1 MNKMKAWFLGGAVLT
16 SAAIAVPML
25 LHADGDGQGRF
36 GRRPGAHQ
44 MFGGGAPIISI
55 ALKHQS
61 ELKLTADQVANLE
74 KARTHYQSQ
83 IEPLHQQLR
92 TGDGEIAKL
101 MQETPANLV
110 QLKLKIQETEKL
122 RSELRYLRVEALENG
137 KSILTNDQR
146 EQLKNMFASRRGQH
160 HRNHGQPS

>member
-1 MNKMKAWFLGGAVLT
+1 
-16 SAAIAVPML
+16 
-25 LHADGDGQGRF
+25 
-36 GRRPGAHQ
+36 
-44 MFGGGAPIISI
+44 
-55 ALKHQS
+55 
-61 ELKLTADQVANLE
+61 
-74 KARTHYQSQ
+74 
-83 IEPLHQQLR
+83 
-92 TGDGEIAKL
+92 

-110 QLKLKIQETEKL
+110 QLKLKIQGTEKL